1 VAVPGD
7 RWPLRTCQCNTAA
20 GFETIAVSHSPDK
33 DKSTRKLG
41 ADEIVS
47 DGQSL
52 AEAGAQM

>member
-1 VAVPGD
+1 
-7 RWPLRTCQCNTAA
+7 LRTSQCNTAA

-33 DKSTRKLG
+33 DKLTRKLG